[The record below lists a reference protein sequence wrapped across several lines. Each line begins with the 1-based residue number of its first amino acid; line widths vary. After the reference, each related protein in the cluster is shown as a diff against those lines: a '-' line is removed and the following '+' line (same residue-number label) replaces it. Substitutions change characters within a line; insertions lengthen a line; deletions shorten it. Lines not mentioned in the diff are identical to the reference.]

1 MMTLL
6 EDLRLALRQI
16 CSEIGREGTAATA
29 VPLVVLGLALN
40 FAALSATEFVRHGGR
55 PIHQHSALRNAART
69 ELNAVRIVVHS
80 AIRKINATQ
89 QRWGRTQ
96 QWVKDGQ
103 KKIDGYHV
111 EVGVRLGSL
120 HPQRGLWHK
129 ASGKHGV
136 DKDGCR
142 RAVLVLLR
150 LD

>member
-16 CSEIGREGTAATA
+16 CSEFGREGTAVTA

-111 EVGVRLGSL
+111 EVGVVWAPSTPNEDCGIKLLGNTAWT
-120 HPQRGLWHK
+120 RM
-129 ASGKHGV
+129 V
-136 DKDGCR
+136 
-142 RAVLVLLR
+142 AVVQC
-150 LD
+150 